1 MDISNP
7 WSCCFFF
14 LKYIFMD
21 SFQLFKIFDAKNL
34 YLWSL
39 GWCHRRIF
47 WCISVSFSGNWDWV
61 RHLSNMGTQSWKSRK
76 WFQVTDFSVF
86 NRWFLIN
93 DWQSSDSLE
102 SENPRKLVWQAR
114 TKNISSVSST
124 RWWKPC
130 EIKSNATKERPLI
143 FMSDRQNDLDSAL
156 NWIFD

>member
-21 SFQLFKIFDAKNL
+21 SFQLFKIFNAKNR

-39 GWCHRRIF
+39 SWCYRRIF

-93 DWQSSDSLE
+93 DWQSSDSLR
-102 SENPRKLVWQAR
+102 SENPRKTRLIGQDEKYFVCIIYQVVKAVWN
-114 TKNISSVSST
+114 KVE
-124 RWWKPC
+124 C
-130 EIKSNATKERPLI
+130 H
-143 FMSDRQNDLDSAL
+143 
-156 NWIFD
+156 